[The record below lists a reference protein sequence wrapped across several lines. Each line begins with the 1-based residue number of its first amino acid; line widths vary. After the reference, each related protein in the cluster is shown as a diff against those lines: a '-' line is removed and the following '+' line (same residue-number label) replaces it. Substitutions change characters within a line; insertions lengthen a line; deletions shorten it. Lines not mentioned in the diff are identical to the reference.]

1 MKNQRTASLIA
12 CAALVSLLFA
22 SGCSLESRKAKHTQR
37 AESYLAEGKLDR
49 AEIEYLNVLKL
60 DPKAQGPLGKLGLIY
75 FEQGQL
81 GRALPY
87 LARAIEVNPNDIE
100 ARTKLASL
108 LLSVGNRTQAAGE
121 AEKVLEHDASQPD
134 ALVILSECAAT
145 PEDFKKVMDRVTA
158 EALHTSAAAWVARG
172 IILAKEG
179 KLEDAMTALKQAVG
193 IDEKFAAAH
202 SALAAL
208 YVAAEQNDLAERAY
222 ARAAELSGPRSPR
235 TLQYALFK
243 GRSGDVAGA
252 RKILEDVI
260 RKAPDYVPAVL
271 RLADVMATEGHFAEA
286 EGVLK
291 PILERVPNHPE
302 ALLVRSRIYL
312 AEGRPDK
319 AGVDVDLL
327 TRMYPNSPEAHFE
340 SARVFIAKQDM
351 ARALDSLHL
360 AIEAN
365 PEYWEAILLKARV
378 HLEQGETVVA
388 VKLLTEM
395 LDRQPRNEQALMLL
409 AEAYR
414 AQKNFNAALETC
426 DTLERFHPNRETV
439 ALMRGGLLRQLNRPA
454 EARAAFEEALV
465 RSPDSVRALDE
476 LVILDV
482 QDRHMDQALARVQA
496 AIARRPDEAGLR
508 ITLGKLNMIRKD
520 PAKAEEALRKA
531 VELDPKT
538 SLGHMLLARL
548 YLDTD
553 RPTLAI
559 ESLRQ
564 VLARNPRDEGA
575 AMLMASLEEKRGNI
589 EAARKAYEDLL
600 KDVPNAAPA
609 LNNLACLLEKNTKE
623 IERAYELAR
632 RAREL
637 LPGDPQVADTL
648 GWILYRKSEYKLAAA
663 MLRENVTAN
672 PASGLAHFRLGSA
685 LYMLGNEKEAIE
697 QFQAASKAGLSGPEL
712 TDSGA
717 MMEILRMRAGD
728 VGKVDDS
735 ALQAHINAHPE
746 DPMALIT
753 RGDVALARGQFDA
766 AMGSYRAAAGASPQ
780 NGLAQVG
787 MARTEFAR
795 GNVAKAMDFARE
807 GRRMMPENVDALI
820 LLGRIAYAARDF
832 TWANTLLHDAFRQRP
847 TDGAV
852 ALDAA
857 WAAYSQGMIDEALRA
872 FGVALRQKGTKDLEE
887 QVALIRA
894 QQSAPIS
901 AENMDLAK
909 RRLAAHPDDVPTLM
923 VVAATGDA
931 EESEKALVAVLKIFP
946 EFSSAKRELALLLAR
961 QQEKADLRVIPLA
974 SQALEAYPG
983 DLVLIRVLALATARQ
998 GRYEVALPLL
1008 ERALDRNKTDG
1019 LLWYYLGLARLKLS
1033 GKDSARVAFEKS
1045 LEGGGLP
1052 ADLAQDAKKRL
1063 EALAEKAEG
1072 GK

>member
-1 MKNQRTASLIA
+1 MKARRTGFL
-12 CAALVSLLFA
+12 LVSATLAAVLFA
-22 SGCSLESRKAKHTQR
+22 AGCSLESRKAKHAGR
-37 AESYLAEGKLDR
+37 AAAYLAEGKLDR

-60 DPKAQGPLGKLGLIY
+60 DPKAPGPVGKLGLIY

-87 LARAIEVNPNDIE
+87 LARAIELDPNDLE

-108 LLSVGNRTQAAGE
+108 LLSVGNRTQASGE
-121 AEKVLEHDASQPD
+121 AERILEHDPVQPE
-134 ALVILSECAAT
+134 ALVILAECATT
-145 PEDFKKVMDRVTA
+145 PEDFKKVMDRVSA
-158 EALHTSAAAWVARG
+158 ETLRDNAAACVARG
-172 IILAKEG
+172 IVLAKEG
-179 KLEDAMTALKQAVG
+179 KLEESMTALKKAVER
-193 IDEKFAAAH
+193 DEKFAPAH

-208 YVAAEQNDLAERAY
+208 YVALDQKDLADRAF

-243 GRSGDVAGA
+243 GRSGDLEGA
-252 RKILEDVI
+252 RRILEEVI

-271 RLADVMATEGHFAEA
+271 RLADVMASEGHYAQAEA
-286 EGVLK
+286 MLQ
-291 PILERVPNHPE
+291 PILDRVPNHPE

-327 TRMYPNSPEAHFE
+327 TRMYPNSPDAHFE
-340 SARVFIAKQDM
+340 SARVFIAKKDM

-365 PEYWEAILLKARV
+365 PDYWEAILLKARV

-395 LDRQPRNEQALMLL
+395 LGRQPRNAQALMLL

-414 AQKNFNAALETC
+414 AQKNFNAALEAC
-426 DTLERFHPNRETV
+426 DTLEHFHPNREPV
-439 ALMRGGLLRQLNRPA
+439 ALLRGELLRQLSRPA

-465 RSPDSVRALDE
+465 RNPDSLRAVDE

-482 QDRHMDQALARVQA
+482 QDRHMDQAVARVQA

-508 ITLGKLNMIRKD
+508 ITLGKLNLIRKD

-538 SLGHMLLARL
+538 SLGHVLLARL
-548 YLDTD
+548 YLDTNRTD
-553 RPTLAI
+553 LAI
-559 ESLRQ
+559 ESLGQ
-564 VLARNPRDEGA
+564 VMARNPRDEGA
-575 AMLMASLEEKRGNI
+575 AMLLASLQEKRGDI
-589 EAARKAYEDLL
+589 EAARKTYEDLIRE
-600 KDVPNAAPA
+600 VPNAAPA
-609 LNNLACLLEKNTKE
+609 LNNLACLLEKHTKE
-623 IERAYELAR
+623 LERAYELAR

-663 MLRENVTAN
+663 MLRENVASN
-672 PASGLAHFRLGSA
+672 PTSGLAHYRLGAA
-685 LYMLGNEKEAIE
+685 LYMLGNEKEASQE
-697 QFQAASKAGLSGPEL
+697 FQAATKAGLSGPEL

-717 MMEILRMRAGD
+717 MMEILRMRVGG

-735 ALQAHINAHPE
+735 ALQAHIAAHPE

-753 RGDVALARGQFDA
+753 RGDVALSRGQFDA
-766 AMGSYRAAAGASPQ
+766 AMESFRGAVGASPQ

-820 LLGRIAYAARDF
+820 LLGRVAYAAKDF

-847 TDGAV
+847 TDAAV

-857 WAAYSQGMIDEALRA
+857 WAAYSQGLVEEALRDFA
-872 FGVALRQKGTKDLEE
+872 VGLGQPGRKDLEE
-887 QVALIRA
+887 QVALMRA
-894 QQSAPIS
+894 RTGANVP
-901 AENMDLAK
+901 ADAVVLAK
-909 RRLAAHPDDVPTLM
+909 RRLAAHPEEVPALM
-923 VVAATGDA
+923 VVAGTADA
-931 EESEKALVAVLKIFP
+931 EESEKALQTVLKVFP
-946 EFSSAKRELALLLAR
+946 EFSPAKRELALLLAR
-961 QQEKADLRVIPLA
+961 QQEKADQRVIPLA
-974 SQALEAYPG
+974 SQALETYPG
-983 DLVLIRVLALATARQ
+983 DPVLIRVLALATGRQ

-1008 ERALDRNKTDG
+1008 ERALERNRNDAP
-1019 LLWYYLGLARLKLS
+1019 LWYYLGLARLKLS
-1033 GKDSARVAFEKS
+1033 GKDSARAAFEKS
-1045 LEGGGLP
+1045 LEGTLP

-1063 EALAEKAEG
+1063 EGLAEKVEG
-1072 GK
+1072 GR